1 MMTLRESL
9 TQEERPRERLARLG
23 AQSLTDAEL
32 LALLIGSGFR
42 GRHAIAVATD
52 ILDQCG
58 GLRGLQQQNV
68 QQLKTNKGLG
78 PARASLLTAAFELGT
93 RASLSQLKLGRSLNG
108 SNEVKQYCRR
118 LLSHLTVEH
127 CAALLLD
134 TQHRLIHCEE
144 VSRGTLTQAPVYV
157 REVIKLAL
165 KHHASGLILAHN
177 HPSGLARP
185 SADDLE
191 LTKELAHALLLIDVI
206 LLDHLVVAGPQ
217 AVSLAE
223 LGYL

>member
-9 TQEERPRERLARLG
+9 TQAERPRERLARLG
-23 AQSLTDAEL
+23 AQALTDAEL
-32 LALLIGSGFR
+32 LALLIGSGLR
-42 GRHAIAVATD
+42 GRHAVAVAND
-52 ILDQCG
+52 ILGQCG
-58 GLRGLQQQNV
+58 GLRGLQQQTLH
-68 QQLKTNKGLG
+68 QLKKNKGVG

-93 RASLSQLKLGRSLNG
+93 RASLAQLKTGQSMNG

-157 REVIKLAL
+157 REVVKLAL
-165 KHHASGLILAHN
+165 KHHASAMILAHN

-185 SADDLE
+185 SADDLA
-191 LTKELAHALLLIDVI
+191 LTKELAHALHLVDVTLI
-206 LLDHLVVAGPQ
+206 DHLVVAGPQ

>member
-23 AQSLTDAEL
+23 AHSLTDAEL
-32 LALLIGSGFR
+32 LALLIGSGVR
-42 GRHAIAVATD
+42 GRHAIAVAND
-52 ILDQCG
+52 ILEQCG
-58 GLRGLQQQNV
+58 GLRGLQQQSV

-78 PARASLLTAAFELGT
+78 PARASMLTAAFELGT
-93 RASLSQLKLGRSLNG
+93 RASLAQLKTGQSLTRSAD
-108 SNEVKQYCRR
+108 VKQYCRR
-118 LLSHLTVEH
+118 LLSNLTVEH

-144 VSRGTLTQAPVYV
+144 ISRGTLTQAPIYV
-157 REVIKLAL
+157 REVVKLAL

-177 HPSGLARP
+177 HPSGLAKP
-185 SADDLE
+185 SADDLA
-191 LTKELAHALLLIDVI
+191 LTKELAHALHLVDVT

-217 AVSLAE
+217 AASLAE

>member
-9 TQEERPRERLARLG
+9 TQNERPRERLARFG
-23 AQSLTDAEL
+23 VQSLTDAEL
-32 LALLIGSGFR
+32 LALLIGSGVR
-42 GRHAIAVATD
+42 GRHAIGMASD
-52 ILDQCG
+52 LLDRCG
-58 GLRGLQQQNV
+58 GLRGLQQQTV
-68 QQLKTNKGLG
+68 HQLKENKGLG
-78 PARASLLTAAFELGT
+78 PARASLLAAAFELGT
-93 RASLSQLKLGRSLNG
+93 RASLAELKKGLVLTQST
-108 SNEVKQYCRR
+108 EVKQYCCR
-118 LLSHLTVEH
+118 LLSHRTVEH
-127 CAALLLD
+127 CVALLLD

-144 VSRGTLTQAPVYV
+144 VSQGTLTQAPVYV
-157 REVIKLAL
+157 REIVKLAL

-191 LTKELAHALLLIDVI
+191 LTRELARALHIIDVT
-206 LLDHLVVAGPQ
+206 LLDHLIVAGPQ